1 MIVRSLLTRL
11 GFSVDESNLRKYQ
24 QGTENIKRTAE
35 GAATAFRNMFVAF
48 AGFASLKSLANTAD
62 QMQSLQARIGL
73 LPQTI
78 GDAGAAFD
86 VVAKSASDSRASIEG
101 YATLYIRLAGATKD
115 FITNQS
121 DVLEIT
127 SAISD
132 AMVVGGATMA
142 EANSAMLQLSQGFQ
156 KGKLDGDEFRAFMET
171 MSTGVKDKLAKALG
185 QDSSAAL
192 FEMSRSGQ
200 LTAQNLAEAF
210 REIGPSVREEMLKIP
225 LTIGQSTTLVG
236 NRWGEFI
243 HRMNRESGAV
253 TFIANLFTGAFDKI
267 EIGLN
272 RMVEFFGGAAQT
284 LKFFGIALAAILLPL
299 AANLLAG
306 ALAFI
311 VSPLGL
317 VIGGLVLLGI
327 AIEDIYQWMNGGDS
341 VIGDWLGKWEDVRVK
356 IEENIFIVNAMIGV
370 VGLLAAAVVTHFT
383 VMMVMAA
390 KLRAVMIWTWLG
402 AQIQAV
408 AASVSM
414 VAAGAAMAA
423 SIIVASLPFLLMAA
437 AIGLVIG
444 AIYLL
449 WSNWEKI
456 MTWIGD
462 ISSKIWTSV
471 SDGFLGMVDKI
482 KGYWNAFKSFFGMD
496 VSTKITASTAAG
508 AASAPGGVPRG
519 APGGVTN
526 VTVNQ
531 TLPPGTPAETAAA
544 AKAATRQALNDNS
557 MDRLARQAAQAQ

>member
-1 MIVRSLLTRL
+1 MIVRELLTRL
-11 GFSVDESNLRKYQ
+11 NFSTNESQLRKYQ

-48 AGFASLKSLANTAD
+48 AGFASLKSIANTAD

-253 TFIANLFTGAFDKI
+253 TFIAKLFIGAFDRI
-267 EIGLN
+267 ENGLN
-272 RMVEFFGGAAQT
+272 SMVEFFGGATQT
-284 LKFFGIALAAILLPL
+284 LKLFGIALAAVLLPM

-327 AIEDIYQWMNGGDS
+327 AIEDIYQWMNGGES
-341 VIGDWLGKWEDVRVK
+341 VIGGWLGKWEDVRVK
-356 IEENIFIVNAMIGV
+356 IQENIWIIKS
-370 VGLLAAAVVTHFT
+370 LIAVVIGLGTAVAIHF
-383 VMMVMAA
+383 AA
-390 KLRAVMIWTWLG
+390 IIAKTIALKAVMIASLLAVK
-402 AQIQAV
+402 AQAIV
-408 AASVSM
+408 AYMQMA
-414 VAAGAAMAA
+414 AAGAAM
-423 SIIVASLPFLLMAA
+423 VASMIAANLTTILIIA

-508 AASAPGGVPRG
+508 AASAPGGVPGG

-544 AKAATRQALNDNS
+544 AKAATKQALAS
-557 MDRLARQAAQAQ
+557 SETEKLARQAAQAQ

>member
-1 MIVRSLLTRL
+1 MIVRELVTRL
-11 GFSVDESNLRKYQ
+11 GFNVQESQLRKYQ

-48 AGFASLKSLANTAD
+48 AGFATLKSIANTAD

-253 TFIANLFTGAFDKI
+253 TAIAKLFIGAFDKI
-267 EIGLN
+267 ELGLN
-272 RMVEFFGGAAQT
+272 SMVEFFGGAAQT
-284 LKFFGIALAAILLPL
+284 LKFFGIALAAVLLPM

-327 AIEDIYQWMNGGDS
+327 AIEDIYQWMNGGES
-341 VIGDWLGKWEDVRVK
+341 VIGDWLGKFDDFVK
-356 IEENIFIVNAMIGV
+356 YLNTGI
-370 VGLLAAAVVTHFT
+370 
-383 VMMVMAA
+383 
-390 KLRAVMIWTWLG
+390 LG
-402 AQIQAV
+402 KIAGFV
-408 AASVSM
+408 ASV
-414 VAAGAAMAA
+414 GEYFKRF
-423 SIIVASLPFLLMAA
+423 IPFS
-437 AIGLVIG
+437 
-444 AIYLL
+444 LL
-449 WSNWEKI
+449 WSGIKLLFTGMIDLVVGFVSVAVGLFKMLFGIITADWDLIGEGFMATLGGLGDLLIGLGKI
-456 MTWIGD
+456 LLGAFNTAF
-462 ISSKIWTSV
+462 SAIWTV
-471 SDGFLGMVDKI
+471 AVAIVGAIGAFIYKTIFGNIANAI
-482 KGYWNAFKSFFGMD
+482 KGVIKFF
-496 VSTKITASTAAG
+496 SNITPPNLSPSTAAG

-544 AKAATRQALNDNS
+544 AKSATKQALNDNS

>member
-62 QMQSLQARIGL
+62 QMQSLEARIGL

-78 GDAGAAFD
+78 GDTGAAFD
-86 VVAKSASDSRASIEG
+86 AVAKRAIAARQPLVEYAQLYTRIGHAAKEYITTQEG
-101 YATLYIRLAGATKD
+101 VLG
-115 FITNQS
+115 IT
-121 DVLEIT
+121 DT
-127 SAISD
+127 ISKGLI
-132 AMVVGGATMA
+132 VGGASQQ
-142 EANSAMLQLSQGFQ
+142 ESASVMLQLSQALGSGVLQGQEFNAMAEGAPQMLDALAVAMGYPRSELKKLASQGKLTTKDLILAFQ
-156 KGKLDGDEFRAFMET
+156 KISLDVEDRFTKMPI
-171 MSTGVKDKLAKALG
+171 
-185 QDSSAAL
+185 
-192 FEMSRSGQ
+192 
-200 LTAQNLAEAF
+200 N
-210 REIGPSVREEMLKIP
+210 
-225 LTIGQSTTLVG
+225 IGQAGTLIG
-236 NRWGEFI
+236 NRWGMFI
-243 HRMNRESGAV
+243 ARMNRESGAV

-306 ALAFI
+306 ALAFM

-317 VIGGLVLLGI
+317 VIAGLVLLGI
-327 AIEDIYQWMNGGDS
+327 AIEDIYQWMTGGDS

-390 KLRAVMIWTWLG
+390 KLRAVMMWAWLG

-423 SIIVASLPFLLMAA
+423 SILVASLPFILMAA